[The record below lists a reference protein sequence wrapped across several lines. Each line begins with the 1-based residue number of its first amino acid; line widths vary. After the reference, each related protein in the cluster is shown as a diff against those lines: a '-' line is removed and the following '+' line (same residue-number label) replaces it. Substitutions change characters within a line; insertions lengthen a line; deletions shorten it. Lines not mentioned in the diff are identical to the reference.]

1 MSSPFVGATAT
12 QVASRRATPIWE
24 EVQVFRY
31 PDVQFI
37 SYTAQELFKYCLN
50 KCGTAI
56 LLDIVISG

>member
-1 MSSPFVGATAT
+1 
-12 QVASRRATPIWE
+12 
-24 EVQVFRY
+24 
-31 PDVQFI
+31 VQFI